1 MKETAALWRQRQH
14 VSPVLWDL
22 SIKLHVLSYTNTVMF
37 KVRLHTGS
45 NQKCERAAGR
55 MWPAFACLWAPSCTP
70 SFEIHS
76 HVLTALQ
83 RKPAHE
89 RECQHPYTR
98 PCSLALKNIWL
109 RKCVFV
115 MNNKP
120 YFEEQKSCR
129 VWGAMQSVMDGE
141 GYVLLSASNTQHSTG
156 VLLLE
161 VWLSPV
167 PAVVDRW

>member
-1 MKETAALWRQRQH
+1 MWRQKQH

-22 SIKLHVLSYTNTVMF
+22 SIKLHVLPYTNTVMF

-45 NQKCERAAGR
+45 NQNCERAAGR
-55 MWPAFACLWAPSCTP
+55 MRPAFACLWAPSCTP
-70 SFEIHS
+70 SLEIHS

-83 RKPAHE
+83 RKPARE
-89 RECQHPYTR
+89 WECQHPYTR

-120 YFEEQKSCR
+120 YFEEHLYIWEAKKLSCMR
-129 VWGAMQSVMDGE
+129 RDAV
-141 GYVLLSASNTQHSTG
+141 SNGWQRIC
-156 VLLLE
+156 
-161 VWLSPV
+161 
-167 PAVVDRW
+167 PAFC